1 MELECGMENKIIT
14 ISGVPGTG
22 TTTIA
27 RLLSKKLDLQ
37 MIYIGELF
45 RELAKKYK
53 LSLEEFGEFAKNNP
67 KIDEEL
73 DARQIEYGKH
83 GNVILEGRLS
93 GCMMIKN
100 NIPAFKILLTAAL
113 DERIKRIMGR
123 ENKEYDLVRTEI
135 LTREKGEGERYKR
148 LYGLDYKEPSNY
160 NLVIDTTELTPDEVI
175 EEILN
180 KIKMN

>member
-1 MELECGMENKIIT
+1 MENKNIIT

-37 MIYIGELF
+37 MVYIGELF

-53 LSLEEFGEFAKNNP
+53 MTLEEFGEFAKNNP

-73 DARQIEYGKH
+73 DAQQIEYGKH

-100 NIPAFKILLTAAL
+100 TIPAYKILLTATL
-113 DERIKRIMGR
+113 EERIKRIMGR
-123 ENKEYDLVRTEI
+123 ENKKYDLVRTEI

-148 LYGLDYKEPSNY
+148 LYGLDYKDPSNY
-160 NLVIDTTELTPDEVI
+160 DLVIDTTTLTPEEVI
-175 EEILN
+175 TEILVN
-180 KIKMN
+180 MKIY